1 MRTPWYC
8 PYCGLASN
16 RRWNISAHIQR
27 KHPGSFNPMPGLKQS
42 SPFSTYLSQP
52 QNQSSNPNIPRD
64 HSSDPVQILEKST
77 KFQNI
82 LQEIKHMN
90 RTERVLLLSA
100 ISNLPN

>member
-1 MRTPWYC
+1 
-8 PYCGLASN
+8 
-16 RRWNISAHIQR
+16 
-27 KHPGSFNPMPGLKQS
+27 MPGLKQS

-52 QNQSSNPNIPRD
+52 QNQSSNPPFSTYLSQSQNQSSNPNIPRD

-77 KFQNI
+77 KFQKI